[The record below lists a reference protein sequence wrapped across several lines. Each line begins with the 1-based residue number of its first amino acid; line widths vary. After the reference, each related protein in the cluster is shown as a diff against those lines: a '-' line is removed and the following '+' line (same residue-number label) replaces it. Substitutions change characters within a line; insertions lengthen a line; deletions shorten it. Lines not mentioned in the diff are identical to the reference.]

1 MPIEI
6 KNLSYTYNPKAP
18 FKKTALSDISLF
30 IDDGDF
36 FGIIGHTGSGKSTLI
51 NHLNGLIKVTSG
63 SITVDEFDLTQK
75 YDYKK
80 LRSRVGMLFQY
91 PEHQLF
97 DETVKKDVGFGPK
110 NLGLSSEEIDKR
122 VKEAIEMVGLSY
134 DEIAERSPF
143 ELSGGQMRRVA
154 LAGVLAM
161 KPKILVLDEPT
172 AGLDPQGKAQILSL
186 IHSIREHCPTIIMI
200 SHNMDE
206 IFENCNKIAVLFEG
220 KLKGVFTPKEL
231 YENSEIIKE
240 CGLEMPVI
248 FQIADA
254 LKAKGY
260 DLSNIGDL
268 DDFVQKIA
276 QEYLRRKQHA

>member
-6 KNLSYTYNPKAP
+6 INLSYTYNPKAP
-18 FKKTALSDISLF
+18 FKKTALSDISLH
-30 IDDGDF
+30 IKDGDF

-51 NHLNGLIKVTSG
+51 SHLNGLIKVTSG
-63 SITVDEFDLTQK
+63 SLYVDEFDLTKK
-75 YDYKK
+75 YDYKQ

-97 DETVKKDVGFGPK
+97 DETVKKDVAFGPK
-110 NLGLSSEEIDKR
+110 NLGLTPEEIDRR
-122 VKEAIEMVGLSY
+122 VKEAIEMVGLNY

-161 KPKILVLDEPT
+161 KPRILVLDEPT

-186 IHSIREHCPTIIMI
+186 IHSIRKQCPTIIMI

-206 IFENCNKIAVLFEG
+206 IFENCNKIAVLHEG
-220 KLKGVFTPKEL
+220 KLKGIFTPQEL
-231 YENSEIIKE
+231 YNNSEIITQS
-240 CGLEMPVI
+240 GLEMPVI
-248 FQIADA
+248 FQIADT
-254 LKAKGY
+254 LKARGFNVS
-260 DLSNIGDL
+260 DFNNL
-268 DDFVQKIA
+268 DNFVDQIA
-276 QEYLRRKQHA
+276 KEYIRRKQHA